1 MYQLFLKGGRDMA
14 KNKKLLAGF
23 IIIAVL
29 FMLLFSVY
37 FITAETRHNCIG
49 ENCPICLEVQA
60 CVQALN
66 TLGTGLATTVAVF
79 AAAHLFVIC
88 VIPVFHRSPSHTLV
102 SLKVKLTN

>member
-1 MYQLFLKGGRDMA
+1 MA

-23 IIIAVL
+23 ITLAIL
-29 FMLLFSVY
+29 FMLLFSIFY
-37 FITAETRHNCIG
+37 ITAEARHQCIG

-88 VIPVFHRSPSHTLV
+88 LMPVFHRSPSLTLV